1 MLHDESSRERG
12 RERGRHLKV
21 RFACAALFCFLVF
34 LLWLRAQLPLDVG
47 LSVPRDAA
55 AGGECAEADEEVDEQ
70 A

>member
-1 MLHDESSRERG
+1 MLQDERSRERR

-21 RFACAALFCFLVF
+21 RFACATFAFGLV
-34 LLWLRAQLPLDVG
+34 LLRLRAQVPLDVG
-47 LSVPRDAA
+47 LSKVRDAA